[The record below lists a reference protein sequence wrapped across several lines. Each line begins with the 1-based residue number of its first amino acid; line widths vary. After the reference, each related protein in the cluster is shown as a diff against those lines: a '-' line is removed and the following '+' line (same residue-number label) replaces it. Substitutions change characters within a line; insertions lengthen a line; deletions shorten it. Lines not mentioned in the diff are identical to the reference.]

1 MPAYYP
7 KLNLRSASQEQFRQP
22 RRFSIYKRR
31 QSTTTNEHAVS
42 SGNAVVLDLENVNP
56 QQEQMEVERQEQ
68 QKRKPRL
75 TFRESSSSCNKNIT
89 SLSAAATA
97 AVPPNVI
104 ADDFPVRP
112 AAVAAGMAPPP
123 PFPLSVEDNQQQQQQ
138 QQQMP
143 YAGNKWGMVVGNMS
157 QITDSISS
165 SSGGNND
172 SQHFN
177 QSRMTFDEFKEMKR
191 LLNYQRVH
199 QLQSVP
205 KQQQTVKRHEA
216 PAKDSRE
223 EQSSKRQ

>member
-1 MPAYYP
+1 
-7 KLNLRSASQEQFRQP
+7 
-22 RRFSIYKRR
+22 
-31 QSTTTNEHAVS
+31 
-42 SGNAVVLDLENVNP
+42 
-56 QQEQMEVERQEQ
+56 
-68 QKRKPRL
+68 
-75 TFRESSSSCNKNIT
+75 
-89 SLSAAATA
+89 
-97 AVPPNVI
+97 
-104 ADDFPVRP
+104 
-112 AAVAAGMAPPP
+112 
-123 PFPLSVEDNQQQQQQ
+123 
-138 QQQMP
+138 
-143 YAGNKWGMVVGNMS
+143 MVVGNMS

>member
-1 MPAYYP
+1 M
-7 KLNLRSASQEQFRQP
+7 K
-22 RRFSIYKRR
+22 
-31 QSTTTNEHAVS
+31 
-42 SGNAVVLDLENVNP
+42 
-56 QQEQMEVERQEQ
+56 
-68 QKRKPRL
+68 
-75 TFRESSSSCNKNIT
+75 SSSSRKQNAT

-104 ADDFPVRP
+104 AVDFPVRP
-112 AAVAAGMAPPP
+112 AAVAAGIAPPP
-123 PFPLSVEDNQQQQQQ
+123 PFPLSVEEKQQQQQQHQHQQQQ

-143 YAGNKWGMVVGNMS
+143 NAGNKLGTAASSMS

-165 SSGGNND
+165 SSSSSSGNND

-177 QSRMTFDEFKEMKR
+177 QSRMTFDEFKEIKR
-191 LLNYQRVH
+191 LLNYRRVH

-216 PAKDSRE
+216 PVKDSRE